1 MGTADM
7 ADTQDRLDRS
17 AVPMLIQ
24 RWFLVLDLLELVQ
37 KNGRCSHPADLNYTA
52 ECMPFSHRHALGH
65 RDTLFRNGNRCRPIC
80 QYNGGTGGTCGMTK
94 GKPPSLFLPFST
106 PYVQPCILT
115 ETSVLLLLIFFRW
128 LQNEMSAF
136 ILFFQ
141 F

>member
-7 ADTQDRLDRS
+7 ADRQDRSDRG
-17 AVPMLIQ
+17 AVPMLIL
-24 RWFLVLDLLELVQ
+24 RWFQVLDRSEQVQ
-37 KNGRCSHPADLNYTA
+37 RNGHCSHPAGLNYTA
-52 ECMPFSHRHALGH
+52 ECRPFPDPHALGH
-65 RDTLFRNGNRCRPIC
+65 RDTLFRNGNRYRRIC
-80 QYNGGTGGTCGMTK
+80 QYNGGTGGTFGMTK

-106 PYVQPCILT
+106 PYVQPFILT

-136 ILFFQ
+136 ILFFR